1 WGRSCLQ
8 SDIFSIFVFSTCG
21 GFHGETTLLVSCKG
35 VVNKTVTAVF
45 AYPFRLNTVR
55 FSAPDSNRCDGTW
68 TDIYLVGNFSSSAQ
82 FFVTLAALAFLY
94 CIAALVVYIGY
105 KHVYQHNSKFPL
117 TDLAVTIV
125 TTFLWLVST
134 SAWAKALADIKI
146 STGAGIIPLID
157 SCKAPE
163 TTCHFGSVT
172 SMRSLN
178 VSVDKA
184 CFASEGA
191 DCCRILL
198 ALMSVGVLQLRLNGT
213 WCSRSK
219 QLLSFTLDTHKGLK
233 SLCFELISHPCG
245 STEMLSALFTDKSK
259 GGEKTCLI
267 YQLYLDSCEYLC
279 S

>member
-1 WGRSCLQ
+1 MFGLQ
-8 SDIFSIFVFSTCG
+8 VDYGLLLEPLGFIKVLEWIFSIFVFSTCG
-21 GFHGETTLLVSCKG
+21 SFHGETTLLVSCRG

-45 AYPFRLNTVR
+45 AYPFRLNTVQ
-55 FSAPDSNRCDGTW
+55 FSAPDSSRCGGTW

-157 SCKAPE
+157 SCRAPE

-178 VSVDKA
+178 VSVVFGLLNMVLWGGNIWFVYKDTNLHSQLIRGSQVPGTYSA
-184 CFASEGA
+184 Q
-191 DCCRILL
+191 RI
-198 ALMSVGVLQLRLNGT
+198 
-213 WCSRSK
+213 
-219 QLLSFTLDTHKGLK
+219 
-233 SLCFELISHPCG
+233 
-245 STEMLSALFTDKSK
+245 
-259 GGEKTCLI
+259 
-267 YQLYLDSCEYLC
+267 
-279 S
+279 